1 MTEQIVLPDS
11 INNLIAR
18 KAFATDDVGMSDAR
32 VMVFDDC
39 VLKESC
45 IYSIFKHKKEPDASG
60 SSRCNPKISTA
71 ILIYN
76 ILLYRHSCK

>member
-45 IYSIFKHKKEPDASG
+45 IYSIF
-60 SSRCNPKISTA
+60 
-71 ILIYN
+71 
-76 ILLYRHSCK
+76 

>member
-45 IYSIFKHKKEPDASG
+45 IYSIFKHKK
-60 SSRCNPKISTA
+60 RTRRI
-71 ILIYN
+71 
-76 ILLYRHSCK
+76 RFFQV